1 MRSNNK
7 RLSSPALSLF
17 SVRTLRK
24 SRQKSLRRKKSKH
37 VWYWALFPQRTNARK
52 NQLRTPGEFFAAKL
66 APRYFALCAAR
77 FKLLNKNGGRIE
89 VHTHFLDLKMALDL
103 VDNVMLMK

>member
-7 RLSSPALSLF
+7 RLSSPALSSF
-17 SVRTLRK
+17 SVRTLCENLVRNVCGE
-24 SRQKSLRRKKSKH
+24 KKSNMFDIER
-37 VWYWALFPQRTNARK
+37 YFRSGQNAGK
-52 NQLRTPGEFFAAKL
+52 NQLRTSGEFFAAEL

-103 VDNVMLMK
+103 VDNEIIR